1 MNWLPA
7 PRLRILLLPLLLS
20 AATVLGLGSYTE
32 TSDDQTLAWLFSGVL
47 ALKPVPSVPL
57 YLHGYGHLLAAAY
70 TAAPAGPWLGLLL
83 GGLLATATVFCFAV
97 LDRLLRPFLQPA
109 PLALALTLFFGLA
122 WLEHWL
128 WFSHGRVALLLAGA
142 GILFAAQRAGKRW
155 ALLLGLLALGAAW
168 LVRPSL
174 AALGAVAVVP
184 AALLLAGGGRR
195 AAPVLG
201 SAALGLILATGLL
214 HWQQTPAEARAQQRD
229 ATFSRI
235 LDYNQLHPQP
245 RTTADSLGTTA
256 VSLWLLG
263 DSTLVNEGLFR
274 RAYRFDAARFFGQEV
289 PAKLRLRLGLLGRD
303 YFPLLLALAATAVA
317 MARSRGRAGGF
328 WLVQL
333 GFGGGLLV
341 LAGLLKLPPRLAL
354 PLLDFW
360 LLTNVVF
367 LLTACESKPLFSNA
381 GPWLRRQAAFW
392 LGQAGYVAA
401 IFALGWLGRIESEW
415 EVYMLA
421 VFWLLTN
428 LMYIGWRL
436 RKELRQHLASGR
448 ERVGLLGRRMA
459 ATRLA
464 TLAVLLPVGLYAA
477 KTWHRHQVLS
487 QERRR
492 HESALSYLPRQGG
505 HPVRILA
512 GTNDFLKSLSPFR
525 TYTLG
530 PGPVLLLTGWPA
542 HDISQARLRQA
553 LTGTQNQTE
562 CLRRLVSRSVYSSPP
577 EAVWLLTPATAR
589 WLSRR
594 FRYDGPR
601 VLFQAQGGPIGRISD
616 VRAYYLQGWPNH

>member
-1 MNWLPA
+1 MNWLLA

-70 TAAPAGPWLGLLL
+70 TVAPAGPWLGLLL
-83 GGLLATATVFCFAV
+83 GGLLTVATVLCFAV
-97 LDRLLRPFLQPA
+97 LDRLLRPFLRPT
-109 PLALALTLFFGLA
+109 PLVLVLTMFFGLA

-142 GILFAAQRAGKRW
+142 GILFAAQRVGNRW

-174 AALGAVAVVP
+174 AVLAVVAVVP
-184 AALLLAGGGRR
+184 AALWLAGSWRR

-201 SAALGLILATGLL
+201 SAALGLVVAAGLL
-214 HWQQTPAEARAQQRD
+214 HWQQTPAEARARPRD
-229 ATFSRI
+229 AMFSRV
-235 LDYNQLHPQP
+235 LDYDQLRPRP

-263 DSTLVNEGLFR
+263 DSTVVNEGLFR
-274 RAYRFDAARFFGQEV
+274 RAYQFDAAQFFGREI
-289 PAKLRLRLGLLGRD
+289 PAKLRLRLSLLGRD
-303 YFPLLLALAATAVA
+303 YFPILLALVATAAAVV
-317 MARSRGRAGGF
+317 RRPGRAGGF

-333 GFGGGLLV
+333 GFGGGLLL

-360 LLTNVVF
+360 LLTNLVF
-367 LLTACESKPLFSNA
+367 LLKDWKPDSLIPTV
-381 GPWLRRQAAFW
+381 GPWLRR
-392 LGQAGYVAA
+392 
-401 IFALGWLGRIESEW
+401 
-415 EVYMLA
+415 
-421 VFWLLTN
+421 
-428 LMYIGWRL
+428 
-436 RKELRQHLASGR
+436 
-448 ERVGLLGRRMA
+448 
-459 ATRLA
+459 LA
-464 TLAVLLPVGLYAA
+464 TLVVLLNVGFYTA

-492 HESALSYLPRQGG
+492 HKSALSNLQRLGG

-512 GTNDFLKSLSPFR
+512 GTNDFLKSLSPFHI
-525 TYTLG
+525 YAIG
-530 PGPVLLLTGWPA
+530 PGPVLLLTGWTA
-542 HDISQARLRQA
+542 HDASQAHLRQA
-553 LTGTQNQTE
+553 LTGTQDQTE

-577 EAVWLLTPATAR
+577 EAVWLLTPETAH

-601 VLFQAQGGPIGRISD
+601 VLLSPQNPPILKGPELLVHS
-616 VRAYYLQGWPNH
+616 YYLQGWPNH